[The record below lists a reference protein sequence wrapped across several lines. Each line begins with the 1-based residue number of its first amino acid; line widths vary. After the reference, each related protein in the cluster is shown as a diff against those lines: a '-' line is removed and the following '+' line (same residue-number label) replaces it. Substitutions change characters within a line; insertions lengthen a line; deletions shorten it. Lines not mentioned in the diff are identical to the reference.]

1 MKTYS
6 KQNYNSYEEYAA
18 ELTAELS
25 KELKGTF
32 KITSTRTNEVGQAI
46 RPKVCTYSDDIYAD
60 INYPTRQVT
69 MSLRRGLNTS
79 IVVDPEVRIIIEKYL
94 AVTKES
100 YEIYDAE
107 EREAYRIQQEQ
118 ERKAREEKL
127 EKEKFEKRKQAA
139 LQKLN
144 SIKPEQTSRLFKT
157 PTSQYEVLGWMAKHT
172 KSIKASMPDYMENW
186 FVKIF
191 GPEAD
196 RYVVDSTKRTSGG
209 HPMQWSLSCKI
220 SFDSEVPSL
229 LLNKV
234 ASNKKAIDSVAFV
247 WDLID
252 NYGFTFGKTQSYEQI
267 ESEIP
272 NQYLEDFR
280 RGYAM

>member
-18 ELTAELS
+18 ELTADLI
-25 KELKGTF
+25 KEVKPFTF
-32 KITSTRTNEVGQAI
+32 TRGEVEGQALRI
-46 RPKVCTYSDDIYAD
+46 KVSNHSDDIFAD
-60 INYPTRQVT
+60 VKYPDRECTL
-69 MSLRRGLNTS
+69 SLRTS
-79 IVVDPEVRIIIEKYL
+79 LLRELIKPSDEVKEILTRYL
-94 AVTKES
+94 ETTKTS
-100 YEIYDAE
+100 YTIYEAE
-107 EREAYRIQQEQ
+107 EKAEYQRQQEQ

-191 GPEAD
+191 GQEAD

-209 HPMQWSLSCKI
+209 HPMQWSLSCRI
-220 SFDSEVPSL
+220 NFDTEVPSL

-234 ASNKKAIDSVAFV
+234 AANKKVIDSVAFV

>member
-79 IVVDPEVRIIIEKYL
+79 IVVDPEVRTIIEKYL

-191 GPEAD
+191 GQEAD

-220 SFDSEVPSL
+220 SFDTEVPSL

>member
-32 KITSTRTNEVGQAI
+32 EVKFIRNGEIGQAI
-46 RPKVCTYSDDIYAD
+46 RPKVCAHSDDVQVD
-60 INYPTRQVT
+60 VNCPNRQCT
-69 MSLRRGLNTS
+69 MSLRVALNKS
-79 IVVDPEVRIIIEKYL
+79 LEVNPDVQAILEKYL
-94 AVTKES
+94 AVSKKS
-100 YEIYDAE
+100 YEIYDTE
-107 EREAYRIQQEQ
+107 EREAYRIKQEQ

-191 GPEAD
+191 GQEAD

-209 HPMQWSLSCKI
+209 HPMQWSLSCRI
-220 SFDSEVPSL
+220 NFDTEVPSL

-234 ASNKKAIDSVAFV
+234 AANKKVIDSVAFV

>member
-18 ELTAELS
+18 ELTADLS

-79 IVVDPEVRIIIEKYL
+79 IVVDPEVRTIIEKYL

-191 GPEAD
+191 GQEAD

>member
-6 KQNYNSYEEYAA
+6 KQNYNSYEEYAN

-32 KITSTRTNEVGQAI
+32 EVKFIRTGETGQAI
-46 RPKVCTYSDDIYAD
+46 RPKVCSHSDDVQVD
-60 INYPTRQVT
+60 VNCPTRQCT
-69 MSLRRGLNTS
+69 MSLKVALGKSLEVN
-79 IVVDPEVRIIIEKYL
+79 PEVEEILRKYL
-94 AVTKES
+94 TVSKES

-107 EREAYRIQQEQ
+107 EREAYRIKQEA
-118 ERKAREEKL
+118 ERKARAEKL
-127 EKEKFEKRKQAA
+127 EQEKFEKRKAAA
-139 LQKLN
+139 LKKLE
-144 SIKPEQTSRLFKT
+144 SIRPEQTSKLFKT
-157 PTSQYEVLGWMAKHT
+157 PMSQYEVLGWIAKHT

-186 FVKIF
+186 FVKNF
-191 GPEAD
+191 GQDSD

-209 HPMQWSLSCKI
+209 YPMQWSLSCKI
-220 SFDSEVPSL
+220 SFDSEVPAV

-252 NYGFTFGKTQSYEQI
+252 NYGFTFGKTQDI
-267 ESEIP
+267 NTIKSEIP
-272 NQYLEDFR
+272 TQYLEDFE

>member
-18 ELTAELS
+18 ELTADLS

-79 IVVDPEVRIIIEKYL
+79 IVVDPEVRTIIEKYL

-191 GPEAD
+191 GQEAD

-209 HPMQWSLSCKI
+209 HPMQWSLSCRI
-220 SFDSEVPSL
+220 NFDTEVPSL

-234 ASNKKAIDSVAFV
+234 AANKKAIDSVAFV

>member
-6 KQNYNSYEEYAA
+6 KQNYNTYEEYAK

-32 KITSTRTNEVGQAI
+32 KVTFIRTNEVGQAI

-69 MSLRRGLNTS
+69 MSLRRGLNAS
-79 IVVDPEVRIIIEKYL
+79 IEVDPEVRTIIEKYL

-107 EREAYRIQQEQ
+107 EREAYRIQQEA
-118 ERKAREEKL
+118 ERKARAEKL
-127 EKEKFEKRKQAA
+127 EQEKFEKRKAAA
-139 LQKLN
+139 LKKLN
-144 SIKPEQTSRLFKT
+144 SLKPEQTSKLFKT
-157 PTSQYEVLGWMAKHT
+157 PMSQYEVLGWIAKHT

-186 FVKIF
+186 FVRNF
-191 GPEAD
+191 GQDSD

-220 SFDSEVPSL
+220 SFDSEVPSI

-247 WDLID
+247 WDLVD
-252 NYGFTFGKTQSYEQI
+252 NYGFTFGKTQDI
-267 ESEIP
+267 NLIKSEIP
-272 NQYLEDFR
+272 NQYLEDFE

>member
-6 KQNYNSYEEYAA
+6 KQNYNSYEEYAE
-18 ELTAELS
+18 ELTAELT
-25 KELKGTF
+25 KEVKPFTF
-32 KITSTRTNEVGQAI
+32 TRGEVEGQALRI
-46 RPKVCTYSDDIYAD
+46 KVSNHSDDIFAD
-60 INYPTRQVT
+60 VKYPDRECTL
-69 MSLRRGLNTS
+69 SLRTS
-79 IVVDPEVRIIIEKYL
+79 LLRNIIQPSDEVKEILTRYL
-94 AVTKES
+94 ETTKTS
-100 YEIYDAE
+100 YGVYEAE
-107 EREAYRIQQEQ
+107 EREAYRIKQEQ
-118 ERKAREEKL
+118 ERKAREERI

-139 LQKLN
+139 LEKLN
-144 SIKPEQTSRLFKT
+144 SIKPEQTSKLFKT

-191 GPEAD
+191 GQEAD
-196 RYVVDSTKRTSGG
+196 RYVVDSNKRTSGG

-272 NQYLEDFR
+272 NQYLDDFR

>member
-1 MKTYS
+1 
-6 KQNYNSYEEYAA
+6 
-18 ELTAELS
+18 
-25 KELKGTF
+25 
-32 KITSTRTNEVGQAI
+32 
-46 RPKVCTYSDDIYAD
+46 
-60 INYPTRQVT
+60 

-79 IVVDPEVRIIIEKYL
+79 IVVDPEVRTIIEKYL

-107 EREAYRIQQEQ
+107 EREVYRIQQEQ

-157 PTSQYEVLGWMAKHT
+157 PTSQYEVLGCMAKHT
-172 KSIKASMPDYMENW
+172 KSIKASIPDYMANR

-191 GPEAD
+191 GQEAD

-209 HPMQWSLSCKI
+209 HPMQWSLSCRI
-220 SFDSEVPSL
+220 NFDTEVPSL

-234 ASNKKAIDSVAFV
+234 AANKKVIDSVAFV

-252 NYGFTFGKTQSYEQI
+252 NYGSKAMVDVKINVVPIILENKTLFSSGLKEKYGINIMFLKRDEEALEVDKDTIVQNGDVAVVFGPYQSIKNIFLY
-267 ESEIP
+267 
-272 NQYLEDFR
+272 
-280 RGYAM
+280 

>member
-79 IVVDPEVRIIIEKYL
+79 IVVDPEIRTIIEKYL

>member
-6 KQNYNSYEEYAA
+6 KQNYNNYEEYAN

-32 KITSTRTNEVGQAI
+32 KVTSTRTNEVGQAI
-46 RPKVCTYSDDIYAD
+46 RPKVCSYSDDIYAD

-69 MSLRRGLNTS
+69 MSLRRGLNAS
-79 IVVDPEVRIIIEKYL
+79 IVVDPEVRTIIEKYL

-107 EREAYRIQQEQ
+107 EREAYRIKQEA
-118 ERKAREEKL
+118 ERKARAEKL
-127 EKEKFEKRKQAA
+127 EQEKFEKRKQAA

-144 SIKPEQTSRLFKT
+144 SLKPEQTSKLFKT
-157 PTSQYEVLGWMAKHT
+157 PMSQYEVLGWIAKHT

-186 FVKIF
+186 FVRNF
-191 GPEAD
+191 GQDSD

-220 SFDSEVPSL
+220 SFDSEVPSI

-247 WDLID
+247 WDLVD
-252 NYGFTFGKTQSYEQI
+252 NYGFTFGKTQDI
-267 ESEIP
+267 NLIKSEIP
-272 NQYLEDFR
+272 NQYLEDFE